1 MRWLFLL
8 TAAFPAMASAQ
19 QAAPPPTPEP
29 VEQAESDLSD
39 EPEEIVVTGSRTL
52 PGSVVGDIPP
62 EEQLGPSDIRSYGVN
77 SVAELL
83 SELSPQTR
91 SGRGPGGAPVVLLN
105 GRRISGFSE
114 IRDLPTEAIARVDIL
129 PEEVALKYGFRADQ
143 RVVNFVLRQRFRALT
158 AELADRITTRGDRNQ
173 VQAELDLL
181 TIRRDRRVNLHS
193 SYQES
198 AALLEA
204 QRTILSNTVGGV
216 DQSPFRTLLGFNRQ
230 LSVNGSYARTIFGN
244 VGATVNARA
253 EATQGRGLQGLP
265 IVGGVAIDALG
276 PLRQSTSGTNGHLGA
291 TFNGDVGRWRWN
303 VTASYDDIV
312 SVTRNQTGLD
322 ANLTRLPDNFGRS
335 RSTAAGLD
343 AQANGTLFR
352 LPAGDAAASL
362 AVGLDTTDFASRS
375 VRAGVAQRGQVSRDT
390 ASGRIN
396 LDLPLTS
403 RSRNVGAAL
412 GTLSVNVNAAVNEL
426 SDFGTL
432 TTLGYGANWAPRDGV
447 RLILSVTDQE
457 NAPTAQQLGNPVIVT
472 PNIRLFDFVTG
483 TTPLLT
489 VVTGGNPALRASSA
503 HTAKLGLTLKP
514 WSSRDLTFIANY
526 VRASVDNPVN
536 GFPAATAQIAAAFP
550 DRFVRDPAGQLL
562 QVDTRPV
569 NFARSERSELRYGFN
584 LSVPLKS
591 EIQKR
596 VEAFR
601 NGTGPNPFE
610 GLRPPGSRRAE
621 RPDGAGPPGGAA
633 QGGFRGGG
641 FGGRGGGF
649 GGRGGG
655 GGRLQFALYHTWR
668 LTERVL
674 VAQGGPRLDL
684 LNGDAIGTGG
694 GQPRHELEGQAGY
707 SNNGL
712 GARLSVNFVSG
723 TQVIGGT
730 PAAPQRLD
738 FGSLTTANLRLFADP
753 SGNLD
758 LLRRNPWL
766 RGARV
771 TLSIDNI
778 FDVRQRVTDQTGA
791 VPVNFQPDLIN
802 PLGRTVRLA
811 FRKPFF

>member
-8 TAAFPAMASAQ
+8 TAAFPAGAVAQ
-19 QAAPPPTPEP
+19 QAAPAPAPA
-29 VEQAESDLSD
+29 EQAEPDSSD

-62 EEQLGPSDIRSYGVN
+62 EQQLGPADIRSYGVN

-83 SELSPQTR
+83 SDLSPQTR
-91 SGRGPGGAPVVLLN
+91 SGRGPGGAPIVLLN

-158 AELADRITTRGDRNQ
+158 AELADRVTTQGDRNQ

-181 TIRRDRRVNLHS
+181 TIRRDKRVNLHS

-198 AALLEA
+198 AALLES
-204 QRTILSNTVGGV
+204 QRTILSNTAGGI

-230 LSVNGSYARTIFGN
+230 LSVNGSYARDIFGK
-244 VGATVNARA
+244 VGAALNARA

-265 IVGGVAIDALG
+265 IVGGVAVDALG
-276 PLRQSTSGTNGHLGA
+276 PLRQRTSSTTGHLGA

-303 VTASYDDIV
+303 VTANYDDV
-312 SVTRNQTGLD
+312 TSVTRNQTGLD
-322 ANLTRLPDNFGRS
+322 ANLARLPDNVGRS

-352 LPAGDAAASL
+352 LPAGEVATSL
-362 AVGLDTTDFASRS
+362 AVGFDATDFASRS
-375 VRAGVAQRGQVSRDT
+375 LRGGVAQRGRVSRDT
-390 ASGRIN
+390 VSGRIN
-396 LDLPLTS
+396 VDLPLS
-403 RSRNVGAAL
+403 RRSSDIGA
-412 GTLSVNVNAAVNEL
+412 LSVNLNAAVNQL

-483 TTPLLT
+483 ATPLLT

-503 HTAKLGLTLKP
+503 QTAKLGLTLKP
-514 WSSRDLTFIANY
+514 WASRELTFIANY
-526 VRASVDNPVN
+526 VRSAVDNPVA

-550 DRFVRDPAGQLL
+550 DRFVRDVAGGLL

-584 LSVPLKS
+584 LSIPLKS

-610 GLRPPGSRRAE
+610 GLRPPGQRRAE
-621 RPDGAGPPGGAA
+621 RPEGAAPPDQAGRGFGGGAA
-633 QGGFRGGG
+633 SAAAGSAGAAVAAAGGSSSRSTIRGG
-641 FGGRGGGF
+641 
-649 GGRGGG
+649 
-655 GGRLQFALYHTWR
+655 
-668 LTERVL
+668 
-674 VAQGGPRLDL
+674 
-684 LNGDAIGTGG
+684 
-694 GQPRHELEGQAGY
+694 
-707 SNNGL
+707 
-712 GARLSVNFVSG
+712 
-723 TQVIGGT
+723 
-730 PAAPQRLD
+730 
-738 FGSLTTANLRLFADP
+738 
-753 SGNLD
+753 
-758 LLRRNPWL
+758 
-766 RGARV
+766 
-771 TLSIDNI
+771 
-778 FDVRQRVTDQTGA
+778 
-791 VPVNFQPDLIN
+791 
-802 PLGRTVRLA
+802 
-811 FRKPFF
+811 

>member
-1 MRWLFLL
+1 MRWLVLL
-8 TAAFPAMASAQ
+8 TAAFPVMASAQ
-19 QAAPPPTPEP
+19 QAAPAP
-29 VEQAESDLSD
+29 VPAEQAEPDISD

-62 EEQLGPSDIRSYGVN
+62 EQQLGPADIRSYGVS

-129 PEEVALKYGFRADQ
+129 PEEAALKYGFRADQ

-158 AELADRITTRGDRNQ
+158 AELSDRITTRGDRNL

-181 TIRRDRRVNLHS
+181 TIRRDKRVNLHS

-198 AALLEA
+198 AALLES

-230 LSVNGSYARTIFGN
+230 LSVNGSYARTIVGN
-244 VGATVNARA
+244 VGATLNARA

-265 IVGGVAIDALG
+265 VVGGVAVDALG
-276 PLRQSTSGTNGHLGA
+276 PLGQRTSSTTGHLGA

-303 VTASYDDIV
+303 VTANYDDIT

-322 ANLTRLPDNFGRS
+322 TNLGRLPDNFGRS
-335 RSTAAGLD
+335 RSTAGGVD

-352 LPAGDAAASL
+352 LPAGEVATSL
-362 AVGLDTTDFASRS
+362 AVGLDALDFASRS
-375 VRAGVAQRGQVSRDT
+375 LRAGVAQQGRVSRDT

-396 LDLPLTS
+396 LDVPLTG
-403 RSRNVGAAL
+403 RSSGVGA
-412 GTLSVNVNAAVNEL
+412 LSVNLNGAINEL

-432 TTLGYGANWAPRDGV
+432 TTFGYGANWAPRDGV
-447 RLILSVTDQE
+447 RLILSVTDQD
-457 NAPTAQQLGNPVIVT
+457 NAPTPQQLGNPVIVT

-489 VVTGGNPALRASSA
+489 VVSGGNPDLRASST
-503 HTAKLGLTLKP
+503 HTTKLGVTLKP
-514 WSSRDLTFIANY
+514 WSARDLTFIANY
-526 VRASVDNPVN
+526 VRATVDNPVA

-550 DRFVRDPAGQLL
+550 DRFVRDSVGQLL

-591 EIQKR
+591 DIQKR

-610 GLRPPGSRRAE
+610 GLRLPGQRRSERPDAAG
-621 RPDGAGPPGGAA
+621 RPDGAGP
-633 QGGFRGGG
+633 GGG
-641 FGGRGGGF
+641 RGFRGGGF

-674 VAQGGPRLDL
+674 VAPGGPWLDL
-684 LNGDAIGTGG
+684 LNGDAIGSGG

-707 SNNGL
+707 ANNGL

-723 TQVIGGT
+723 TRVNGGT

-738 FGSLTTANLRLFADP
+738 FGALTTANLRLFADP

-758 LLRRNPWL
+758 LLRRRPGCAA
-766 RGARV
+766 RG
-771 TLSIDNI
+771 
-778 FDVRQRVTDQTGA
+778 
-791 VPVNFQPDLIN
+791 
-802 PLGRTVRLA
+802 
-811 FRKPFF
+811 

>member
-8 TAAFPAMASAQ
+8 TAAFPAGALAQ
-19 QAAPPPTPEP
+19 QAPPDPAPS
-29 VEQAESDLSD
+29 EQAEADD
-39 EPEEIVVTGSRTL
+39 AEDPEEIVVTGSRTL

-62 EEQLGPSDIRSYGVN
+62 EQQFGPADIRSYGVN

-129 PEEVALKYGFRADQ
+129 SEEVALKYGFRADQ

-198 AALLEA
+198 AALLES
-204 QRTILSNTVGGV
+204 QRTILANTTGGV

-230 LSVNGSYARTIFGN
+230 LSVNGSYAQTIFGN
-244 VGATVNARA
+244 IGATLNARA

-265 IVGGVAIDALG
+265 IVGGVAIDAVG
-276 PLRQSTSGTNGHLGA
+276 PLQQRTSGTTGHLGA

-303 VTASYDDIV
+303 VTANYDDV
-312 SVTRNQTGLD
+312 TSVTRNQTGLD
-322 ANLTRLPDNFGRS
+322 ASLARLPDNFGRS

-352 LPAGDAAASL
+352 LPAGEVATSL
-362 AVGLDTTDFASRS
+362 AVGFDAADFASRS
-375 VRAGVAQRGQVSRDT
+375 LRAGTAQQGRVSRDT
-390 ASGRIN
+390 ARARGN
-396 LDLPLTS
+396 LDLPITS
-403 RSRNVGAAL
+403 RSRNVGAAI
-412 GTLSVNVNAAVNEL
+412 GTLSLNLNAAVSEL
-426 SDFGTL
+426 SDVGTL
-432 TTLGYGANWAPRDGV
+432 TTWGYGANWSPRDGV
-447 RLILSVTDQE
+447 RLILSVTAEE

-472 PNIRLFDFVTG
+472 PNVRLFDFVTG

-489 VVTGGNPALRASSA
+489 VVTGGNPGLRASSA
-503 HTAKLGLTLKP
+503 DTVKLGLTVKP
-514 WSSRDLTFIANY
+514 WSTRDLTVIANY
-526 VRASVDNPVN
+526 VRASVDNPVA

-550 DRFVRDPAGQLL
+550 DRFVRDPAGRLL

-584 LSVPLKS
+584 LSIPLKS
-591 EIQKR
+591 EIQRR

-610 GLRPPGSRRAE
+610 GLRPPGQRRSE
-621 RPDGAGPPGGAA
+621 RPEGAGQFGGGA
-633 QGGFRGGG
+633 GGAGRG
-641 FGGRGGGF
+641 FRGGGF

-655 GGRLQFALYHTWR
+655 GGRLQLALYHTWR

-674 VAQGGPRLDL
+674 VAPGGPRLDL
-684 LNGDAIGTGG
+684 LNGDAIGAGG
-694 GQPRHELEGQAGY
+694 GQSRHELEGQAGY
-707 SNNGL
+707 ANNGL
-712 GARLSVNFVSG
+712 GARLSVNYLSATRVN
-723 TQVIGGT
+723 GGT

-738 FGSLTTANLRLFADP
+738 FGALTTANLRLFAD
-753 SGNLD
+753 SSSNLD
-758 LLRRNPWL
+758 LLRRRPWL
-766 RGARV
+766 RGTRL
-771 TLSIDNI
+771 TLSIDNL
-778 FDVRQRVTDQTGA
+778 FDVRQRVTDQTGT

-811 FRKPFF
+811 IRKLFF